1 MLVLAKA
8 VGILLTPPGM
18 LIILALAG
26 VLLQLRWRYL
36 GAAVA
41 GTSLMAL
48 LVLSL
53 PATGHALLSALE
65 DTIDAVPTDY
75 GSLGD
80 RAGAIVVL
88 GGGRRY
94 DAREY
99 GGDTINRYTLE
110 RLRYGVRLHRLTGLP
125 LLVSGGSVYG
135 ETAAEGEL
143 MQEALTRDFQARATW
158 IESRSRN
165 TYENAVYSRAI
176 LEAAGIQRVIL
187 VTHAWHMPRAVWAFR
202 QAGMAAIAAPTGYVE
217 ARGTP
222 AVLDLLPAA
231 RGLALSSRAL
241 HERLGLLW
249 YRWRYSTPADAGIAT
264 ERASLLLPLP
274 LNRKLRAPPS

>member
-8 VGILLTPPGM
+8 VGILLTPPGI
-18 LIILALAG
+18 LIILALVG
-26 VLLQLRWRYL
+26 VVLQLRWRYL

-53 PATGHALLSALE
+53 PVTGQALLSALE

-75 GSLGD
+75 GALGD

-99 GGDTINRYTLE
+99 GGDTINGHTLE
-110 RLRYGVRLHRLTGLP
+110 RLRYGARLHGVTGLP

-135 ETAAEGEL
+135 ETVPEGEL

-158 IESRSRN
+158 VENRSRN

-202 QAGMAAIAAPTGYVE
+202 QAGLAAIAVPIGYTG
-217 ARGTP
+217 ARDAP
-222 AVLDLLPAA
+222 AVLELLPSA
-231 RGLALSSRAL
+231 RGLAFSSRAL

-249 YRWRYSTPADAGIAT
+249 YRWRYSAPADAAIAT
-264 ERASLLLPLP
+264 ERVSILSPLP
-274 LNRKLRAPPS
+274 P